1 MRVGDRTAML
11 GRFFFNH
18 EATKSNNIL
27 IGLCKSAEKLYAQA
41 ELFDK
46 SGDEEMCYLA
56 LMKYLGLIQVIKDSP
71 EYRND
76 KKFYVQILGSKKV
89 NSAMDWAEKVSLNL
103 ELRHR
108 GPGQFLG
115 WYIKSFNPRTP
126 TGGMIRIRL
135 DTQGAHALLTVQVST
150 RALKRLTAQTVR
162 PRPTGLEPQEP
173 RPRSPDPKAR
183 TLLHCQHHHSLAIK
197 LAAPQSPTC
206 FWAAALSKLAT
217 WAFGPVLCD
226 EKLVRAVTKLGNELA
241 SVPRQVMHE
250 RFDGPDILGYARLK
264 EEEQFEKSQSLRKK
278 EAEEEQKLPK
288 KQLSSKDLIKLD
300 GKLVNGTTS
309 QYHFADI
316 KETSISSH
324 ELYSILMDSKKKL
337 LILDTRAKSAFED
350 SHIKTLTCISV
361 PEEIIKRGLSADKI
375 GHCLAVEDKPLWDK
389 RGEMDLI
396 VLTDWF
402 STHLNLP
409 PTSPI
414 EVLNEILIKWDP
426 GISYKAKP
434 IVILRGGYEDFVTSY
449 PMLTT
454 NAHTKLPLS
463 NHGQSI
469 TDLIDA
475 VNYPSLVD
483 TSVVPQPL
491 VDRSSKPP
499 PPVVPSDSS
508 ALRVQLSQ
516 TTEGQ
521 LSLLSGG
528 DIKPPSSQGSVDID
542 MAMPFAVGA
551 RSGNLSPSLSTESEK
566 SATRKSSLTE
576 RPILKSSSTERP
588 SPQGSGD
595 IVGLVLEDLENQKLR
610 EDLKALKLREA
621 ERDTPV
627 VPTVEAERRIQGK
640 EEERKVVEQQAQALH
655 EKRTKLFF
663 QFFLALFIAGL
674 LQLPDYIGVVEVDP
688 NCVVIVCCYVL
699 LIRAVWG

>member
-1 MRVGDRTAML
+1 MGSARKWRQAPPGIVAQSLTGWTDTGRPHSFHLSRVVTGDIYFCSQKRPYDLHLWDCACET
-11 GRFFFNH
+11 
-18 EATKSNNIL
+18 
-27 IGLCKSAEKLYAQA
+27 
-41 ELFDK
+41 
-46 SGDEEMCYLA
+46 
-56 LMKYLGLIQVIKDSP
+56 
-71 EYRND
+71 
-76 KKFYVQILGSKKV
+76 
-89 NSAMDWAEKVSLNL
+89 
-103 ELRHR
+103 
-108 GPGQFLG
+108 
-115 WYIKSFNPRTP
+115 
-126 TGGMIRIRL
+126 
-135 DTQGAHALLTVQVST
+135 HALLTVQVST
-150 RALKRLTAQTVR
+150 GALKRLTAQMVR
-162 PRPTGLEPQEP
+162 PRLTGLEPQEP

-217 WAFGPVLCD
+217 
-226 EKLVRAVTKLGNELA
+226 
-241 SVPRQVMHE
+241 
-250 RFDGPDILGYARLK
+250 YARLK

-300 GKLVNGTTS
+300 GKLVNGTTT
-309 QYHFADI
+309 DI

-375 GHCLAVEDKPLWDK
+375 GHCLSVEDKPVWDK

-449 PMLTT
+449 PMFTT
-454 NAHTKLPLS
+454 NAHTKPPLS

-469 TDLIDA
+469 SDLIDA
-475 VNYPSLVD
+475 VKYPSLVD

-491 VDRSSKPP
+491 VDRSSKPLP
-499 PPVVPSDSS
+499 TVVPSDSS
-508 ALRVQLSQ
+508 ALRVQSSQ

-542 MAMPFAVGA
+542 MAMPFAVSA

-576 RPILKSSSTERP
+576 RPIPKSSSTERP

-595 IVGLVLEDLENQKLR
+595 IDTNHYPVVDRASKGTAVQTYDERARAMRTLLTEQEETAEKSLKVAADRLRAEKEWEMLRIDKERQAEDEMRASLQEREQDLLQEIGKLEKKQREADLENQKLR
-610 EDLKALKLREA
+610 EDLKVLKLREA

-655 EKRTKLFF
+655 EKRIKAENHLGKLPPSSPD
-663 QFFLALFIAGL
+663 QDSNLDLPVLRSLAQHDTSVLANYAIKAG
-674 LQLPDYIGVVEVDP
+674 
-688 NCVVIVCCYVL
+688 
-699 LIRAVWG
+699 